1 VARCLELGIEGRTMT
16 LSAEQRQI
24 IVGQTANM
32 NPKERAIRANELI
45 KRLRITDTAD
55 RNEVARL
62 AAVRMEDVK

>member
-1 VARCLELGIEGRTMT
+1 MT

-24 IVGQTANM
+24 IVGQTSNM

-55 RNEVARL
+55 RAEVARL